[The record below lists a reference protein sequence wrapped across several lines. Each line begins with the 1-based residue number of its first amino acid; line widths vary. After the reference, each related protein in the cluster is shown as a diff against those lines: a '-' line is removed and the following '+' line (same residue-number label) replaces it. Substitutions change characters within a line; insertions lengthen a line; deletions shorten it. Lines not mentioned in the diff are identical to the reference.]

1 MNSLFYKFLNDDD
14 LLRIS
19 HVITDMEKIT
29 SGEIVVSIKEKRGLF
44 QRGKTI
50 RQLAEKEFTRL
61 KMHVTRDRTGILLYI
76 CLQSREFIVLAD
88 SGIHSIVGDTPWEQ
102 IKDLLVENFK
112 MGEYC
117 QGIME
122 AVKRMGNTL
131 APHFPIKPDDTNEIP
146 NRVIVMP

>member
-61 KMHVTRDRTGILLYI
+61 KMNVTRDRSLSFWPIRAY
-76 CLQSREFIVLAD
+76 
-88 SGIHSIVGDTPWEQ
+88 TP
-102 IKDLLVENFK
+102 LLVIHH
-112 MGEYC
+112 GS
-117 QGIME
+117 
-122 AVKRMGNTL
+122 R
-131 APHFPIKPDDTNEIP
+131 
-146 NRVIVMP
+146 